1 MFWKK
6 ENKRLAVWYLRSW
19 CFTTNWNMF
28 FTLWFRI
35 SEVLTSKIRYI
46 AIFSTATAKICC
58 WVGGVLKVCGLW
70 KNIFCRTV
78 CWGWFCIIIA
88 GVNICMDLQKK
99 FSKSVNDREIPCN
112 DSAKTRFDSCNVS
125 ANVLRNC
132 ASSFA
137 SCNSSWFLCAAAKVF
152 SKWLCLLS
160 INPGTWFSSDLRF
173 ADEFA

>member
-1 MFWKK
+1 MPFDTYVADASLQIEICFSLFDSELVRFW
-6 ENKRLAVWYLRSW
+6 LAKFAILLFS
-19 CFTTNWNMF
+19 
-28 FTLWFRI
+28 
-35 SEVLTSKIRYI
+35 VLLLLKYER
-46 AIFSTATAKICC
+46 C

-78 CWGWFCIIIA
+78 CWGWFYIIIA

-152 SKWLCLLS
+152 SKWFCLLS